1 MEIFVVMRDG
11 ERDLRF
17 TGERI
22 AHVSSSWDLASYDY
36 SGSTGRRAELTL
48 YRTKSGRSVCE
59 LIEESQW
66 DGEQTRY
73 SGCVCDTQQ
82 EVFEFFGPDRFAKEL
97 YCTAKL
103 QYAEEVE

>member
-1 MEIFVVMRDG
+1 MRADRG
-11 ERDLRF
+11 D
-17 TGERI
+17 
-22 AHVSSSWDLASYDY
+22 A
-36 SGSTGRRAELTL
+36 
-48 YRTKSGRSVCE
+48 
-59 LIEESQW
+59 QW

-97 YCTAKL
+97 YCNAKL